1 MIIYRGTSTRTKKA
15 RIKTKSDSADK
26 STINESKDN
35 SSFKP
40 LFDDDTMTKL
50 IPELR
55 LSGLAYLTIV
65 QLARC
70 NALLK
75 LMSNEISQQEED
87 NNND

>member
-1 MIIYRGTSTRTKKA
+1 M
-15 RIKTKSDSADK
+15 SDSADK
-26 STINESKDN
+26 STINESEDN
-35 SSFKP
+35 SSFKT

-55 LSGLAYLTIV
+55 LSSLAYLTIV

-87 NNND
+87 NNID

>member
-1 MIIYRGTSTRTKKA
+1 M
-15 RIKTKSDSADK
+15 SDSADK
-26 STINESKDN
+26 STINESEDY

-40 LFDDDTMTKL
+40 FFDDDTMTKL

>member
-1 MIIYRGTSTRTKKA
+1 M
-15 RIKTKSDSADK
+15 SDSADK
-26 STINESKDN
+26 STVNESEDN

-50 IPELR
+50 IPQLR

-70 NALLK
+70 NALLT
-75 LMSNEISQQEED
+75 LMSNEITQQEGD

>member
-1 MIIYRGTSTRTKKA
+1 M
-15 RIKTKSDSADK
+15 SDSADK

-40 LFDDDTMTKL
+40 LFDDDTMAKL

-70 NALLK
+70 NALFK

>member
-1 MIIYRGTSTRTKKA
+1 MM
-15 RIKTKSDSADK
+15 SDSADK
-26 STINESKDN
+26 STIDESEDN
-35 SSFKP
+35 TSFKP

-50 IPELR
+50 IPALR
-55 LSGLAYLTIV
+55 LHGLAYLTII

-75 LMSNEISQQEED
+75 LMSNEITQQEED

>member
-1 MIIYRGTSTRTKKA
+1 M
-15 RIKTKSDSADK
+15 SDSADK

-70 NALLK
+70 NALL
-75 LMSNEISQQEED
+75 
-87 NNND
+87 

>member
-1 MIIYRGTSTRTKKA
+1 M
-15 RIKTKSDSADK
+15 SDSADK
-26 STINESKDN
+26 STSNGNEDN

-50 IPELR
+50 IPALK
-55 LSGLAYLTIV
+55 LHGLAYLTIV

-75 LMSNEISQQEED
+75 LMSNEITQQEED

>member
-1 MIIYRGTSTRTKKA
+1 MSA
-15 RIKTKSDSADK
+15 PADK
-26 STINESKDN
+26 STINESEDN
-35 SSFKP
+35 LSFKP

-50 IPELR
+50 IPKLR

-70 NALLK
+70 NALLT

-87 NNND
+87 KDNE

>member
-1 MIIYRGTSTRTKKA
+1 M
-15 RIKTKSDSADK
+15 SDSADK

-50 IPELR
+50 ISELR

>member
-1 MIIYRGTSTRTKKA
+1 M
-15 RIKTKSDSADK
+15 SDSADK

-40 LFDDDTMTKL
+40 LFDDDTMTNL

-55 LSGLAYLTIV
+55 LYGLAHLTIV

-70 NALLK
+70 NALLT
-75 LMSNEISQQEED
+75 LMSNEITQEGD

>member
-1 MIIYRGTSTRTKKA
+1 M
-15 RIKTKSDSADK
+15 SDSADK
-26 STINESKDN
+26 STINESEDN

-50 IPELR
+50 IPALK
-55 LSGLAYLTIV
+55 LQGLIYLTIIE
-65 QLARC
+65 LARC

-75 LMSNEISQQEED
+75 LTTNEIIQQDKD